1 MGDVTILT
9 GTGGRELGRAASE
22 LAGLA
27 RTGCRIERFPD
38 GEIDVELEASV
49 RGRTAVIV
57 QSTSP
62 PVQERLVELLALA
75 DACRRDGAGRVVAV
89 VPYFGYARAD
99 VRRGRRAPL
108 MSRLVADLME
118 AAGIE
123 GVVTVDAHRPQLE
136 GCFRVPLVN
145 LSAVE
150 ILAGAV
156 EGRVEE
162 GTVVV
167 SPDRGAAEL
176 AAAYAG
182 RLGLE
187 TVVLEK
193 RRTGG
198 SQVEAAG
205 LTGGEVDGRPCLIV
219 DDMVTTGGT
228 VEEAVRVLREAGARP
243 PFMLAATHPLLV
255 GDAAR
260 RLPEAGVK
268 RLVTTDSVPAE
279 CPRPGWLDVWSLA
292 PLVAEVA
299 AALGSGGR
307 LVPVER
313 RTVRSEPEG
322 EGS

>member
-9 GTGGRELGRAASE
+9 GTGGRELGRAACE
-22 LAGLA
+22 LADLA
-27 RTGCRIERFPD
+27 PTGCRIERFPD
-38 GEIDVELEASV
+38 GEIDVELETGV
-49 RGRTAVIV
+49 GGRTVVLV

-75 DACRRDGAGRVVAV
+75 DACRRDGADRIVAV
-89 VPYFGYARAD
+89 VPSFGYARAD

-118 AAGIE
+118 AAGIGE
-123 GVVTVDAHRPQLE
+123 VVTVDAHREQLE
-136 GCFRVPLVN
+136 GCFRVPLLN

-150 ILAGAV
+150 ILADAV
-156 EGRVEE
+156 EGLVEQ

-187 TVVLEK
+187 TVVLDK
-193 RRTGG
+193 RRTSG
-198 SQVEAAG
+198 SEVEAAG
-205 LTGGEVDGRPCLIV
+205 LAGGEVEGRRCLIV

-228 VEEAVRVLREAGARP
+228 VVEAIRVLREAGAEA
-243 PFMLAATHPLLV
+243 PFTLAATHPLLV
-255 GDAAR
+255 GDALR
-260 RLPEAGVK
+260 LLPEAGVE
-268 RLVTTDSVPAE
+268 RLVTTDSVPQQ
-279 CPRPGWLDVWSLA
+279 CPRPDWIDLCSLA

-299 AALGSGGR
+299 AEIGAGGSA
-307 LVPVER
+307 VHVER
-313 RTVRSEPEG
+313 RTFRPHSQRDGP
-322 EGS
+322 